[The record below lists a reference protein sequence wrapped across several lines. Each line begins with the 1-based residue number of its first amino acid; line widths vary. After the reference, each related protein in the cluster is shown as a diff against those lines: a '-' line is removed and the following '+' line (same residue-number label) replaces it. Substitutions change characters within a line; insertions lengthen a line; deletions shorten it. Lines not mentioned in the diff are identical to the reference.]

1 MSDSDTQRLF
11 TVQEANDLVPELT
24 EIFDALHAEQSLVE
38 AALPDIRN
46 AAERAALGGGSA
58 YGRQYVTGL
67 TRITELVDRVEEMGV
82 IVKDIRTGLCDFLY
96 DRDGELVFLCW
107 RHGEPQVAWWHRLE
121 DGFRGRQNIEE
132 LTG

>member
-1 MSDSDTQRLF
+1 MSDSDEQRLF
-11 TVQEANDLVPELT
+11 SVTEANELVPELT

-38 AALPDIRN
+38 AALPDIAL

-58 YGRQYVTGL
+58 YGRQYVNGL
-67 TRITELVDRVEEMGV
+67 SRITELVERVEEMGV

-96 DRDGELVFLCW
+96 DREGELVFLCW
-107 RHGEPQVAWWHRLE
+107 RHGEPEVAWWHGLD
-121 DGFRGRQNIEE
+121 DGFKGRQNIEE